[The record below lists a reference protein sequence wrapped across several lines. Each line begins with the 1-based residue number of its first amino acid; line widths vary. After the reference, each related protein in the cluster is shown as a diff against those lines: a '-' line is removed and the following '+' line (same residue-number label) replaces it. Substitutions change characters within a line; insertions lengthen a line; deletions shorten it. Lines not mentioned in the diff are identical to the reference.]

1 MTSNRFF
8 VKLSG
13 GKRGINLDL
22 ITDWVMDSDGILL
35 VNFGGGVSSPGI
47 VVAGKEAQQL
57 LQVLITLSLDIDSF
71 NGSN

>member
-1 MTSNRFF
+1 
-8 VKLSG
+8 
-13 GKRGINLDL
+13 
-22 ITDWVMDSDGILL
+22 MDSDGILL